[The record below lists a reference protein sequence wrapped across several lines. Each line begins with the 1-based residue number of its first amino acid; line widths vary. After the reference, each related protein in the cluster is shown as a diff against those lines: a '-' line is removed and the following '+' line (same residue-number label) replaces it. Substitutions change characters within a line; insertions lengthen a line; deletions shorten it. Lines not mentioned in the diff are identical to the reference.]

1 MKISIGILS
10 IIFIFLHVSSEAQIM
25 RKLKDAAERG
35 VSRAVEK
42 KVESEMEK
50 LAQRQL
56 EKVFSD
62 VYGPTGIPGVD
73 MNKILKGISVD
84 VPVADSYEFTGFSVI
99 EITGTDDKGKKVDP
113 ATMRSF
119 LSENALVIGMEI
131 ENEES
136 KKGENKTILIYDLER
151 NASIILLESK
161 GEKSR
166 MAYGLDLNTIEEGIE
181 DMDSE
186 VDENYEVNFRKTGK
200 TRTIMGYAC
209 EEFETE
215 DEDGK
220 AIYWVTEQPIKG
232 RSAFWGESN
241 PYLSAK
247 MQNQKNV
254 NFKDLPKGNMMELF
268 YSSYKDKSEMTMKVI
283 ELNDDFDQNFIMSDY
298 PNVFAGMQE
307 N

>member
-1 MKISIGILS
+1 
-10 IIFIFLHVSSEAQIM
+10 
-25 RKLKDAAERG
+25 
-35 VSRAVEK
+35 
-42 KVESEMEK
+42 
-50 LAQRQL
+50 
-56 EKVFSD
+56 
-62 VYGPTGIPGVD
+62 
-73 MNKILKGISVD
+73 
-84 VPVADSYEFTGFSVI
+84 
-99 EITGTDDKGKKVDP
+99 
-113 ATMRSF
+113 
-119 LSENALVIGMEI
+119 
-131 ENEES
+131 
-136 KKGENKTILIYDLER
+136 
-151 NASIILLESK
+151 
-161 GEKSR
+161 
-166 MAYGLDLNTIEEGIE
+166 
-181 DMDSE
+181 
-186 VDENYEVNFRKTGK
+186 
-200 TRTIMGYAC
+200 MGYAC

>member
-1 MKISIGILS
+1 MKISTLALS
-10 IIFIFLHVSSEAQIM
+10 IIFIFLHISSEAQIM
-25 RKLKDAAERG
+25 RRLKDAAERG

-56 EKVFSD
+56 EKVFRD
-62 VYGPTGIPGVD
+62 VYGPRGVPGID
-73 MNKILKGISVD
+73 MNKILKGISMD
-84 VPVADSYEFTGFSVI
+84 VSVADSYEFTGYSVI
-99 EITGTDDKGKKVDP
+99 EVTGIDDKGKPVDP

-119 LSENALVIGMEI
+119 LSENSLVIGMEI

-151 NASIILLESK
+151 NASIILLENK

-166 MAYGLDLNTIEEGIE
+166 MAYGIDLNTIEEGIE

-186 VDENYEVNFRKTGK
+186 VDENYEVSFRKTGNTK
-200 TRTIMGYAC
+200 TILGYAC

-220 AIYWVTEQPIKG
+220 ATYWVTEQPIKG
-232 RSAFWGESN
+232 KSGFWGESN
-241 PYLSAK
+241 PYLNAR

-254 NFKDLPKGNMMELF
+254 NFKDLPKGNMMEIF
-268 YSSYKDKSEMTMKVI
+268 YSSKKDKSNMTMKVI
-283 ELNDDFDQNFIMSDY
+283 ELNDDFHQNFIMSDY

>member
-1 MKISIGILS
+1 MKISTVTLA

-25 RKLKDAAERG
+25 RRLKDAAERG

-56 EKVFSD
+56 EKVFRD
-62 VYGPTGIPGVD
+62 VYGPTGMPGVD
-73 MNKILKGISVD
+73 LNKIMKGISMD

-99 EITGTDDKGKKVDP
+99 EVTGIDAKGKPVDP
-113 ATMRSF
+113 AIMRSF

-136 KKGENKTILIYDLER
+136 KKGENKTILIYDLEK

-166 MAYGLDLNTIEEGIE
+166 MAYGIDLNTLEEGIE

-186 VDENYEVNFRKTGK
+186 VDENYEVSFRKTGN
-200 TRTIMGYAC
+200 TRTILGYAC
-209 EEFETE
+209 DEFETE
-215 DEDGK
+215 DGDGK
-220 AIYWVTEQPIKG
+220 ATYWVTEHPIKG
-232 RSAFWGESN
+232 RSTFWGESN
-241 PYLSAK
+241 PYLNAR

-254 NFKDLPKGNMMELF
+254 NFKELPKGNMMELF
-268 YSSYKDKSEMTMKVI
+268 YSSKKDNSNMTMKVI
-283 ELNDDFDQNFIMSDY
+283 ELNDDFHQNFIMADY